1 VVVFSGFV
9 RFSVFQDDPHVSFGR
24 VCHWCYVTSFV
35 DEQFHVPLLRHGY
48 ALRRRTICVFSALGQ
63 IWHKGILNLF
73 YSRAWCMQ
81 WDLGLDRARL
91 ELLILESFLMVSSR
105 IPGGALIRV
114 RG

>member
-1 VVVFSGFV
+1 MFLLFVFA
-9 RFSVFQDDPHVSFGR
+9 
-24 VCHWCYVTSFV
+24 HWCYVASFV

-63 IWHKGILNLF
+63 IWHKGIFNLF

-91 ELLILESFLMVSSR
+91 ELLILGSFLMVSSR